1 MSSPILFVIP
11 CVTPEKGDAPG
22 CLETEEGINLSDWA
36 RSVGERSYQVTH
48 IYFFGSKIRGNPA
61 KNDTDVFLL
70 LETMSSEEQQE
81 LVGML
86 YTAPEVDF
94 PGLDL
99 FLNFQMDATW

>member
-1 MSSPILFVIP
+1 M
-11 CVTPEKGDAPG
+11 TPEKGDAPG

-70 LETMSSEEQQE
+70 LEAPSLEERQE
-81 LVGML
+81 LVGRIPTRSRTHRKSAA
-86 YTAPEVDF
+86 YQDYHV
-94 PGLDL
+94 G
-99 FLNFQMDATW
+99 TWGISLL